1 MLDRWSS
8 YTVTIVWEFAWA
20 DSELVVFDGWLS
32 YRGGCLNRFDCSD
45 FLQGQAIFYTQSNL
59 EIISKLKCWIF
70 DVILK
75 LYQYYIVSA
84 TFLLVCFVCL
94 KGSTLAYFT
103 SKTLFFIEIVRFQ
116 LFKYSNVMAS
126 SNAYI

>member
-20 DSELVVFDGWLS
+20 DSGLVVFDEWLS

-45 FLQGQAIFYTQSNL
+45 FFQGQAIFYTQSNL